1 MRIAVAVH
9 KDGTVA
15 THGGRARRFLL
26 FEAGTGTDPV
36 PAGSLDLEP
45 DDVLH
50 RFGDGRPH
58 PIDGTAVVIAGSSGE
73 GFVKHMARRGIECV
87 LTEEADPVQ
96 AVRDR
101 LAGVVRPAAPMHHPH
116 SNPHDDDAHGDHGH
130 GDHGHG

>member
-1 MRIAVAVH
+1 MKIAVAVLE
-9 KDGTVA
+9 DGTVA

-26 FEAGTGTDPV
+26 FEVGNGGDPA
-36 PAGSLDLEP
+36 PAGRLDLGP

-50 RFGDGRPH
+50 HFGDGRPH

-87 LTEEADPVQ
+87 LTAETDPLQ

-101 LAGVVRPAAPMHHPH
+101 LAGAVKPAAPMHHPH
-116 SNPHDDDAHGDHGH
+116 VNPHGDDPAHDHHGH
-130 GDHGHG
+130 R